1 MPPKKKSKVDLS
13 HLRSLVHQE
22 NAPAPLTADHIKNM
36 MIPSSFKAHQYIMSL
51 WADYS
56 FASLQQRE
64 QGS

>member
-51 WADYS
+51 WA
-56 FASLQQRE
+56 
-64 QGS
+64 